1 MVKGGDC
8 QGGAGV
14 GHGNFDFFLYTLN
27 FLFSNMAWYLYFK
40 KKTHKTNT
48 NKSNGEVSRR
58 GLLANNP
65 ALFPQCHG

>member
-27 FLFSNMAWYLYFK
+27 FHFSNM
-40 KKTHKTNT
+40 
-48 NKSNGEVSRR
+48 E
-58 GLLANNP
+58 
-65 ALFPQCHG
+65 

>member
-40 KKTHKTNT
+40 KKHTKQIQTKAME
-48 NKSNGEVSRR
+48 KSVG
-58 GLLANNP
+58 G
-65 ALFPQCHG
+65 GY